1 MFFSLI
7 QATLWTL
14 SLLILARAV
23 VSWVYPRRDVE
34 WVDRLYQL
42 TDYILAPIRSVV
54 PPVNGLDFSP
64 FIALIFLSIILSVMS

>member
-1 MFFSLI
+1 MFLSLI
-7 QATLWTL
+7 QAILWTL
-14 SLLILARAV
+14 SLLILARAL

-54 PPVNGLDFSP
+54 PPFSGLDFSP
-64 FIALIFLSIILSVMS
+64 FIALIILSLLLRVLA

>member
-1 MFFSLI
+1 MLFALF

-14 SLLILARAV
+14 MLLILARALL
-23 VSWVYPRRDVE
+23 SWVYPRRDVE

-42 TDYILAPIRSVV
+42 TDYILGPIRSVV

-64 FIALIFLSIILSVMS
+64 FIALIFISILLSVLS